1 MNRDEA
7 YEILKSHG
15 TIRLSYEDGIECK
28 EELIAIG
35 VNLDLVGGCLRQ
47 IDYLSCSI
55 AYDNEYHLAKDLDT
69 EVGKLRD
76 HLDEFGIDYEL
87 D

>member
-35 VNLDLVGGCLRQ
+35 VNL
-47 IDYLSCSI
+47 SCSI

-69 EVGKLRD
+69 EVVKLRD